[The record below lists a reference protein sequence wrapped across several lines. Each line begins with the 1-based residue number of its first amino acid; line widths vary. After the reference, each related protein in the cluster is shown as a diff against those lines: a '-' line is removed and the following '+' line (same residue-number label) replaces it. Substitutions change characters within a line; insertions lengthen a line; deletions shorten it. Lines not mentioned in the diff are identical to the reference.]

1 MDIKEQISN
10 VIESVNKDG
19 KLLEKFKAAPIDTVR
34 ELVGALPDDV
44 VEKIV
49 AGVKAKLTADKLSDV
64 AGSLGKLFK
73 KD

>member
-34 ELVGALPDDV
+34 ELAGALPDDV

-49 AGVKAKLTADKLSDV
+49 AGVKAKIGADKLAD
-64 AGSLGKLFK
+64 ALGGLKKLF
-73 KD
+73 